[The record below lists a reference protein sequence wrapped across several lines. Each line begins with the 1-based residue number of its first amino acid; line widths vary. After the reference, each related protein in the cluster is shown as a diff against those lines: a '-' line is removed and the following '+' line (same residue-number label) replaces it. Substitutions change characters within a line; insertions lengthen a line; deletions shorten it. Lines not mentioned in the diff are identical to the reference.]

1 VRSAIS
7 FLTPLGGARAPTP
20 EALAWFPVVG
30 LVLGLALGGLWWG
43 GAQVWSTG
51 LAAAVVVAADLGLT
65 GLLHVD
71 GLADAADGLLAPMS
85 RRRRLEV
92 MAEPGVGAFGVA
104 VVAAVV
110 LLRWAAL
117 AALRPSALLLAAVW
131 CASRTWMAATAS
143 AVPYARADG
152 GLASPF
158 LGRRS
163 RLTDAAGLV
172 AALALATTA
181 RGVGGAVGVLAG
193 SVAAGAVVALAW
205 RRVGGFTGD
214 VLGAA
219 GMTGET
225 VALVVAAA
233 RW

>member
-1 VRSAIS
+1 VRSALS

-20 EALAWFPVVG
+20 GALGWFPVVG
-30 LVLGLALGGLWWG
+30 LVLGLALGGLWWV
-43 GAQVWSTG
+43 GAQVWSPG
-51 LAAAVVVAADLGLT
+51 LAAAVVVVADLGLT

-71 GLADAADGLLAPMS
+71 GLADAADGLLAPMT
-85 RRRRLEV
+85 RRRRMEV

-143 AVPYARADG
+143 AVPYARGDG
-152 GLASPF
+152 GLAAPF

-172 AALALATTA
+172 AALALGTAA

-193 SVAAGAVVALAW
+193 TVAAGAVVALAW